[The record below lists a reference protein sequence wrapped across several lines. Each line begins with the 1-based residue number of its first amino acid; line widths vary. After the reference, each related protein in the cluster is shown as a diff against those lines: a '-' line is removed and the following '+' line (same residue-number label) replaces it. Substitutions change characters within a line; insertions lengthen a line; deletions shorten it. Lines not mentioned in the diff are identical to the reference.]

1 MSETEK
7 EWKLPKNT
15 RQIGEENGKKRLYVE
30 DYVVTYLN
38 RLADEKDVARAIL
51 IGTVKERNLY
61 PYIFIDGA
69 VEVEDYHMDEKQR
82 EEFEKKIEMEF
93 GIRKIMGWFFSSK
106 EGPVIYNQEVLD
118 TYHQFFA
125 EENQVLL
132 VSDPLEEEL
141 NAFFMEDEMLT
152 EQPGYQIYYEKNLPM
167 QNRLIEKNIG
177 KSQEKGTENKDDA
190 IHRFRELVKLK
201 KTEKETEE
209 EKKNGW
215 LTYIASGFL
224 VMTILALGVTIIYSY
239 DRMKQVEQNLAI
251 LSNHVDSQK
260 EYVTD
265 QPESAEEVVSHI
277 KDVTEETETMSLEDI
292 TVEEETLTGT
302 TFWNQTEQ
310 EKTEPETETA
320 SEKNVV
326 TETEPQD
333 AQNTIGDAS
342 ARASYTVKVGDTLAG
357 ISQMYYGTTEKVQE
371 ICNLNGITDEDP
383 ILPGQ
388 KILLP

>member
-1 MSETEK
+1 M
-7 EWKLPKNT
+7 
-15 RQIGEENGKKRLYVE
+15 
-30 DYVVTYLN
+30 
-38 RLADEKDVARAIL
+38 
-51 IGTVKERNLY
+51 
-61 PYIFIDGA
+61 
-69 VEVEDYHMDEKQR
+69 EDYHMDEKQR

-152 EQPGYQIYYEKNLPM
+152 EHPGYQIYYEKNLPM

-310 EKTEPETETA
+310 EKTEPETEMA

>member
-15 RQIGEENGKKRLYVE
+15 RQIGEENGEKRLYVE

-292 TVEEETLTGT
+292 TVEEETLTET

-310 EKTEPETETA
+310 EKTEPETEMA

>member
-15 RQIGEENGKKRLYVE
+15 RQIGEEIGEKKLYVE

-38 RLADEKDVARAIL
+38 RLANEKDVARAIL
-51 IGTVKERNLY
+51 IGTVREQNLY

-93 GIRKIMGWFFSSK
+93 GIRKIMGWFLSSK

-118 TYHQFFA
+118 TYRQYFA

-141 NAFFMEDEMLT
+141 NAFFMEDDMLT

-177 KSQEKGTENKDDA
+177 KSREKGAENKDDA

-215 LTYIASGFL
+215 LSYIASGFL

-239 DRMKQVEQNLAI
+239 DRMKQVEQSLAI

-265 QPESAEEVVSHI
+265 QPESAEEVISHI
-277 KDVTEETETMSLEDI
+277 KDVTEETETVSLEDI
-292 TVEEETLTGT
+292 TVEEETFAGT

-310 EKTEPETETA
+310 EKTEPETEA
-320 SEKNVV
+320 VSEKE
-326 TETEPQD
+326 TAAETELQD
-333 AQNTIGDAS
+333 AQNTIGNVT
-342 ARASYTVKVGDTLAG
+342 ARASYTVKMGDTLAG

-371 ICNLNGITDEDP
+371 ICSLNGITDEDP

>member
-15 RQIGEENGKKRLYVE
+15 RQIGEEIGEKKLYVE

-38 RLADEKDVARAIL
+38 RLANEKDVARAIL
-51 IGTVKERNLY
+51 IGTVKEQNLY

-93 GIRKIMGWFFSSK
+93 GIRKIMGWFLSSK

-118 TYHQFFA
+118 TYRQYFA

-177 KSQEKGTENKDDA
+177 KSREKGAENKDDA

-239 DRMKQVEQNLAI
+239 DRMKQVEQSLAI

-265 QPESAEEVVSHI
+265 QPESAEEVISHI
-277 KDVTEETETMSLEDI
+277 KDVTEETETVSLEDI
-292 TVEEETLTGT
+292 TVEEETFAGA

-310 EKTEPETETA
+310 EKTEPETEA
-320 SEKNVV
+320 VSEKE
-326 TETEPQD
+326 TAAETESLD
-333 AQNTIGDAS
+333 AQNTIGNVT
-342 ARASYTVKVGDTLAG
+342 ARASYTVKMGDTLAG

-371 ICNLNGITDEDP
+371 ICSLNGITDEDP

>member
-15 RQIGEENGKKRLYVE
+15 RQIGEEIGEKRLYVE

-38 RLADEKDVARAIL
+38 RLANEKDVARAIL
-51 IGTVKERNLY
+51 IGTVKEQNLY

-93 GIRKIMGWFFSSK
+93 GIRKIMGWFLSSK

-118 TYHQFFA
+118 TYRQYFA

-177 KSQEKGTENKDDA
+177 KSREKGAENKDDA

-215 LTYIASGFL
+215 LSYIASGFL

-239 DRMKQVEQNLAI
+239 DRMKQVEQSLAI

-265 QPESAEEVVSHI
+265 QPESAEEVISHI
-277 KDVTEETETMSLEDI
+277 KDVTEETETVSLEDI
-292 TVEEETLTGT
+292 TVEEETFTGA

-310 EKTEPETETA
+310 EKTEPETEA
-320 SEKNVV
+320 VSEKETVA
-326 TETEPQD
+326 ETESQD
-333 AQNTIGDAS
+333 AQNTIGNVT
-342 ARASYTVKVGDTLAG
+342 ARASYTVKMGDTLAG

-371 ICNLNGITDEDP
+371 ICSLNGITDEDP

>member
-15 RQIGEENGKKRLYVE
+15 RQIGEEIGEKRLYVE

-38 RLADEKDVARAIL
+38 RLANEKDVARAIL
-51 IGTVKERNLY
+51 IGTVKEQNLY

-93 GIRKIMGWFFSSK
+93 GIRKIMGWFLSSK

-118 TYHQFFA
+118 TYRQYFA

-141 NAFFMEDEMLT
+141 NAFFMEDDMLT

-177 KSQEKGTENKDDA
+177 KSREKGAENKDDA

-239 DRMKQVEQNLAI
+239 DRMKQVEQSLAI

-265 QPESAEEVVSHI
+265 QPESAEEVISHI
-277 KDVTEETETMSLEDI
+277 KDVTEETETVSLEDI
-292 TVEEETLTGT
+292 TVEEETFAGA

-310 EKTEPETETA
+310 EKTEPETEA
-320 SEKNVV
+320 VSEKE
-326 TETEPQD
+326 TAAETESQD
-333 AQNTIGDAS
+333 AQNTIGNVTT
-342 ARASYTVKVGDTLAG
+342 RASYTVKMGDTLAG

-371 ICNLNGITDEDP
+371 ICSLNGITDEDP

>member
-15 RQIGEENGKKRLYVE
+15 RQIGEEIGEKKLYVE

-38 RLADEKDVARAIL
+38 RLANEKDVARAIL
-51 IGTVKERNLY
+51 IGTVKEQNLY

-93 GIRKIMGWFFSSK
+93 GIRKIMGWFLSSK

-118 TYHQFFA
+118 TYRQYFA

-177 KSQEKGTENKDDA
+177 KSREKGAENKDDA

-239 DRMKQVEQNLAI
+239 DRMKQVEQSLAI

-265 QPESAEEVVSHI
+265 QPESAEEVISHI
-277 KDVTEETETMSLEDI
+277 KDVTEETETVSLEDI
-292 TVEEETLTGT
+292 TVEEETFTGA

-310 EKTEPETETA
+310 EKTEPETEA
-320 SEKNVV
+320 VSEKE
-326 TETEPQD
+326 TAAETESQD
-333 AQNTIGDAS
+333 AQNTIGNVT
-342 ARASYTVKVGDTLAG
+342 ARASYTVKMGDTLAG

-371 ICNLNGITDEDP
+371 ICSLNGITDEDP

>member
-15 RQIGEENGKKRLYVE
+15 RQIGEEIGEKRLYVE

-38 RLADEKDVARAIL
+38 RLANEKDVARAIL
-51 IGTVKERNLY
+51 IGTVKEQNLY
-61 PYIFIDGA
+61 PFIFVDGA

-93 GIRKIMGWFFSSK
+93 GIRKIMGWFLSSK

-118 TYHQFFA
+118 TYRQYFA

-177 KSQEKGTENKDDA
+177 KSREKGAENKDDA

-209 EKKNGW
+209 EKKNDW
-215 LTYIASGFL
+215 LSYIASGFL

-239 DRMKQVEQNLAI
+239 DRMKQVEQSLAI

-265 QPESAEEVVSHI
+265 QPESAEEVISHI
-277 KDVTEETETMSLEDI
+277 KDVTEETETVSLEDI
-292 TVEEETLTGT
+292 TVEEETFTGD

-310 EKTEPETETA
+310 EKTEPETEA
-320 SEKNVV
+320 VSEKE
-326 TETEPQD
+326 TAAETESQD
-333 AQNTIGDAS
+333 AQNTIGNVT
-342 ARASYTVKVGDTLAG
+342 ARASYTVKMGDTLAG

-371 ICNLNGITDEDP
+371 ICSLNGITDEDP

>member
-15 RQIGEENGKKRLYVE
+15 RQIGEEIGEKNLYVE

-38 RLADEKDVARAIL
+38 RLANEKDVARAIL
-51 IGTVKERNLY
+51 IGTVKEQNLY

-93 GIRKIMGWFFSSK
+93 GIRKIMGWFLSSK

-118 TYHQFFA
+118 TYRQYFA

-177 KSQEKGTENKDDA
+177 KSREKGAENKDDA

-215 LTYIASGFL
+215 LGYIASGFL

-239 DRMKQVEQNLAI
+239 DRMKQVEQSLAI

-265 QPESAEEVVSHI
+265 QPESAEEVISHI
-277 KDVTEETETMSLEDI
+277 KDVTEETETVSLEDI
-292 TVEEETLTGT
+292 TVEEETFAGA

-310 EKTEPETETA
+310 EKTEPETEA
-320 SEKNVV
+320 VSEKE
-326 TETEPQD
+326 TAAETESQD
-333 AQNTIGDAS
+333 AQNTIGNVT

-371 ICNLNGITDEDP
+371 ICSLNGITDEDP

>member
-15 RQIGEENGKKRLYVE
+15 RQIGEEIGEKRLYVE

-38 RLADEKDVARAIL
+38 RLANEKDVARAIL
-51 IGTVKERNLY
+51 IGTVKEQNLY

-93 GIRKIMGWFFSSK
+93 GIRKIMGWFLSSK

-118 TYHQFFA
+118 TYRQYFA

-177 KSQEKGTENKDDA
+177 KSQEKGGENKDDA

-239 DRMKQVEQNLAI
+239 DRMKQVEQSLAI

-265 QPESAEEVVSHI
+265 QPESAEEVISHI
-277 KDVTEETETMSLEDI
+277 KDVTEETETVSLEDI
-292 TVEEETLTGT
+292 TVEEETFAGT
-302 TFWNQTEQ
+302 AFWNQTEQ
-310 EKTEPETETA
+310 EKTEPETEAA
-320 SEKNVV
+320 SEKE
-326 TETEPQD
+326 TAAETESQD
-333 AQNTIGDAS
+333 TQNTIGNAT

-371 ICNLNGITDEDP
+371 ICSLNGITDEDP

>member
-1 MSETEK
+1 MSEIEK

-15 RQIGEENGKKRLYVE
+15 RQIGEENGEKRLYVE

-265 QPESAEEVVSHI
+265 EPESAEEVVSHI

>member
-15 RQIGEENGKKRLYVE
+15 RQIGEEIGEKRLYVE

-38 RLADEKDVARAIL
+38 RLANEKDVARAIL
-51 IGTVKERNLY
+51 IGTVKEQNLY

-93 GIRKIMGWFFSSK
+93 GIRKIMGWFLSSK

-118 TYHQFFA
+118 TYRQYFA

-177 KSQEKGTENKDDA
+177 KSREKGAENKDDA

-239 DRMKQVEQNLAI
+239 DRMKQVEQSLAI

-265 QPESAEEVVSHI
+265 QPESAEEVISHI
-277 KDVTEETETMSLEDI
+277 KDVTEETETVSLEDI
-292 TVEEETLTGT
+292 TVEEETFAGA

-310 EKTEPETETA
+310 KKTEPETEA
-320 SEKNVV
+320 VSEKE
-326 TETEPQD
+326 TAAETESQD
-333 AQNTIGDAS
+333 AQNTIGNVT
-342 ARASYTVKVGDTLAG
+342 ARASYTVKMGDTLAG

-371 ICNLNGITDEDP
+371 ICSLNGITDEDP

>member
-15 RQIGEENGKKRLYVE
+15 RQIGEEIGEKRLYVE

-38 RLADEKDVARAIL
+38 RLANEKDVARAIL
-51 IGTVKERNLY
+51 IGTVKEQNLY

-93 GIRKIMGWFFSSK
+93 GIRKIMGWFLSSK

-118 TYHQFFA
+118 TYRQYFA

-177 KSQEKGTENKDDA
+177 KSREKGAENKDDA

-215 LTYIASGFL
+215 LSYIASGFL

-239 DRMKQVEQNLAI
+239 DRMKQVEQSLAI

-265 QPESAEEVVSHI
+265 QPESAEEVISHI
-277 KDVTEETETMSLEDI
+277 KDVTEETETVSLEDI
-292 TVEEETLTGT
+292 TVEEETFTGA

-310 EKTEPETETA
+310 EKTEPETEA
-320 SEKNVV
+320 VSEKE
-326 TETEPQD
+326 TAAETESQD
-333 AQNTIGDAS
+333 AQNTIGNVT
-342 ARASYTVKVGDTLAG
+342 ARASYTVKMGDTLAG

-371 ICNLNGITDEDP
+371 ICSLNGITDEDP

>member
-15 RQIGEENGKKRLYVE
+15 RQIGEEIGEKRLYVE

-38 RLADEKDVARAIL
+38 RLANEKDVARAIL
-51 IGTVKERNLY
+51 IGTVKEQNLY

-93 GIRKIMGWFFSSK
+93 GIRKIMGWFLSSK

-118 TYHQFFA
+118 TYRQYFA

-177 KSQEKGTENKDDA
+177 KSREKGAENKDDA

-239 DRMKQVEQNLAI
+239 DRMKQVEQSLAI

-265 QPESAEEVVSHI
+265 QPESAEEVISHI
-277 KDVTEETETMSLEDI
+277 KDVTEETETVSLEDI
-292 TVEEETLTGT
+292 TVEEETFAGAA
-302 TFWNQTEQ
+302 FWNQTEQ
-310 EKTEPETETA
+310 EKTEPETEA
-320 SEKNVV
+320 VSEKE
-326 TETEPQD
+326 TAAETESQD
-333 AQNTIGDAS
+333 AQNTIGNVT
-342 ARASYTVKVGDTLAG
+342 ARASYTVKMGDTLAG

-371 ICNLNGITDEDP
+371 ICSLNGITDEDP

>member
-15 RQIGEENGKKRLYVE
+15 RQIGEEIGEKRLYVE

-38 RLADEKDVARAIL
+38 RLANEKDVARAIL
-51 IGTVKERNLY
+51 IGTVKEQNLY

-93 GIRKIMGWFFSSK
+93 GIRKIMGWFLSSK

-118 TYHQFFA
+118 TYRQYFA

-177 KSQEKGTENKDDA
+177 KSREKGAENKDDA

-239 DRMKQVEQNLAI
+239 DRMKQVEQSLAI

-265 QPESAEEVVSHI
+265 QPESAEEVIAHI
-277 KDVTEETETMSLEDI
+277 KDVTEETETVSLEDI
-292 TVEEETLTGT
+292 TVEEETFAGA

-310 EKTEPETETA
+310 EKTEPETETV
-320 SEKNVV
+320 SEKE
-326 TETEPQD
+326 TAAETESQD
-333 AQNTIGDAS
+333 AQNTIGNVT
-342 ARASYTVKVGDTLAG
+342 ARASYTVKMGDTLAG

-371 ICNLNGITDEDP
+371 ICSLNGITDEDP

>member
-15 RQIGEENGKKRLYVE
+15 RQIGEEIGEKRLYVE

-38 RLADEKDVARAIL
+38 RLANEKDVARAIL
-51 IGTVKERNLY
+51 IGTVKEQNLY
-61 PYIFIDGA
+61 PYIFVDGA

-93 GIRKIMGWFFSSK
+93 GIRKIMGWFLSSK

-118 TYHQFFA
+118 TYRQYFA

-177 KSQEKGTENKDDA
+177 KSREKGAENKDDA

-209 EKKNGW
+209 EKKNDW

-239 DRMKQVEQNLAI
+239 DRMKQVEQSLAI

-265 QPESAEEVVSHI
+265 QPESAEEVISHI
-277 KDVTEETETMSLEDI
+277 KDVTEETETVSLEDI
-292 TVEEETLTGT
+292 TVEEETFTGD

-310 EKTEPETETA
+310 EKTEPETEA
-320 SEKNVV
+320 VSEKE
-326 TETEPQD
+326 TAAETESQD
-333 AQNTIGDAS
+333 AQNTIGNVT
-342 ARASYTVKVGDTLAG
+342 ARASYTVKMGDTLAG

-371 ICNLNGITDEDP
+371 ICSLNGITDEDP

>member
-15 RQIGEENGKKRLYVE
+15 RQIGEEIGEKRLYVE

-38 RLADEKDVARAIL
+38 RLANEKDVARAIL
-51 IGTVKERNLY
+51 IGTVKEQNLY

-118 TYHQFFA
+118 TYRQYFA

-177 KSQEKGTENKDDA
+177 KSREKGAENKDDA

-215 LTYIASGFL
+215 LGYIASGFL

-239 DRMKQVEQNLAI
+239 DRMKQVEQSLAI

-265 QPESAEEVVSHI
+265 QPESAEEVISHI
-277 KDVTEETETMSLEDI
+277 KDVTEETETVSLEDI
-292 TVEEETLTGT
+292 TVEEETFAGA

-310 EKTEPETETA
+310 EKTEPETEA
-320 SEKNVV
+320 VSEKK
-326 TETEPQD
+326 TAAETESQD
-333 AQNTIGDAS
+333 AQNTIGNVT
-342 ARASYTVKVGDTLAG
+342 ARASYTVKMGDTLAG

-371 ICNLNGITDEDP
+371 ICSLNGITDEDP

>member
-15 RQIGEENGKKRLYVE
+15 RQIGEENGEKRLYVE

-292 TVEEETLTGT
+292 TVEEETLTET

>member
-15 RQIGEENGKKRLYVE
+15 RQIGEEIGEKKLYVE

-38 RLADEKDVARAIL
+38 RLANEKDVARAIL
-51 IGTVKERNLY
+51 IGTVREQNLY

-93 GIRKIMGWFFSSK
+93 GIRKIMGWFLSSK

-118 TYHQFFA
+118 TYRQYFA

-141 NAFFMEDEMLT
+141 NAFFMEDDMLT

-177 KSQEKGTENKDDA
+177 KSREKGAENKDDA

-239 DRMKQVEQNLAI
+239 DRMKQVEQSLAI

-265 QPESAEEVVSHI
+265 QPESAEEVISHI
-277 KDVTEETETMSLEDI
+277 KDVTEETETVSLEDI
-292 TVEEETLTGT
+292 TVEEETFAGT

-310 EKTEPETETA
+310 EKTEPETEA
-320 SEKNVV
+320 VSEKE
-326 TETEPQD
+326 TAAETELQD
-333 AQNTIGDAS
+333 AQNTIGNVT
-342 ARASYTVKVGDTLAG
+342 ARASYTVKMGDTLAG

-371 ICNLNGITDEDP
+371 ICGLNGITDKDP

>member
-15 RQIGEENGKKRLYVE
+15 RQIGEENGEKRLYVE

-38 RLADEKDVARAIL
+38 RLAEEKDVARAIL

>member
-15 RQIGEENGKKRLYVE
+15 RQIGEEIGEKRLYVE

-38 RLADEKDVARAIL
+38 RLANEKDVARAIL
-51 IGTVKERNLY
+51 IGTVKEQNLY

-93 GIRKIMGWFFSSK
+93 GIRKIMGWFLSSK

-118 TYHQFFA
+118 TYRQYFA

-177 KSQEKGTENKDDA
+177 KSREKGAENNA

-215 LTYIASGFL
+215 LSYIASGFL

-239 DRMKQVEQNLAI
+239 DRMKQVEQSLAI

-265 QPESAEEVVSHI
+265 QPESAEEVISHI
-277 KDVTEETETMSLEDI
+277 KDVTEETETVSLEDI
-292 TVEEETLTGT
+292 TVEEETFTGD

-310 EKTEPETETA
+310 EKTEPETEA
-320 SEKNVV
+320 VSEKE
-326 TETEPQD
+326 TAAETESQD
-333 AQNTIGDAS
+333 AQNTIGNVT
-342 ARASYTVKVGDTLAG
+342 ARASYTVKMGDTLAG

-371 ICNLNGITDEDP
+371 ICSLNGITDEDP

>member
-15 RQIGEENGKKRLYVE
+15 RQIGEEIGEKRLYVE

-38 RLADEKDVARAIL
+38 RLANEKDVARAIL
-51 IGTVKERNLY
+51 IGTVKEQNLY

-93 GIRKIMGWFFSSK
+93 GIRKIMGWFLSSK

-118 TYHQFFA
+118 TYRQYFA

-177 KSQEKGTENKDDA
+177 KSREKGAENKDDA

-239 DRMKQVEQNLAI
+239 DRMKQVEQSLAI

-265 QPESAEEVVSHI
+265 QPESAEEVISHI
-277 KDVTEETETMSLEDI
+277 KDMTEETETVSLEDI
-292 TVEEETLTGT
+292 TVEEETFAGA

-310 EKTEPETETA
+310 KKTEPETEA
-320 SEKNVV
+320 VSEKE
-326 TETEPQD
+326 TAAETESQD
-333 AQNTIGDAS
+333 AQNTIGNVT
-342 ARASYTVKVGDTLAG
+342 ARASYTVKMGDTLAG

-371 ICNLNGITDEDP
+371 ICSLNGITDEDP

>member
-15 RQIGEENGKKRLYVE
+15 RQIGEENGEKRLYVE

-152 EQPGYQIYYEKNLPM
+152 EHPGYQIYYEKNLPM

-310 EKTEPETETA
+310 EKTEPETEMA

>member
-15 RQIGEENGKKRLYVE
+15 RQIGEEIGEKKLYVE

-38 RLADEKDVARAIL
+38 RLANEKDVARAIL
-51 IGTVKERNLY
+51 IGTVKEQNLY

-93 GIRKIMGWFFSSK
+93 GIRKIMGWFLSSK

-118 TYHQFFA
+118 TYRQYFA

-177 KSQEKGTENKDDA
+177 KSREKGAENKDDA

-239 DRMKQVEQNLAI
+239 DRMKQVEQSLAI

-265 QPESAEEVVSHI
+265 QPESAEEVISHI
-277 KDVTEETETMSLEDI
+277 KDVTEETETVSLEDI
-292 TVEEETLTGT
+292 TVEEETFAGA

-310 EKTEPETETA
+310 EKTEPETEA
-320 SEKNVV
+320 VSEKE
-326 TETEPQD
+326 TAAETESQD
-333 AQNTIGDAS
+333 AQNTIGNVT
-342 ARASYTVKVGDTLAG
+342 ARASYTVKMGDTLAG

-371 ICNLNGITDEDP
+371 ICSLNGITDEDP

>member
-1 MSETEK
+1 MSEIEK

-15 RQIGEENGKKRLYVE
+15 RQIGEENGEKRLYVE

-265 QPESAEEVVSHI
+265 QPESAEEVISHI

>member
-15 RQIGEENGKKRLYVE
+15 RQIGEEIGEKNLYVE

-38 RLADEKDVARAIL
+38 RLANEKDVARAIL
-51 IGTVKERNLY
+51 IGTVKEQNLY

-118 TYHQFFA
+118 TYRQYFA

-177 KSQEKGTENKDDA
+177 KSREKGAENKDDA

-239 DRMKQVEQNLAI
+239 DRMKQVEQSLAI

-265 QPESAEEVVSHI
+265 QPESAEEVISHI
-277 KDVTEETETMSLEDI
+277 KDVTEETETVSLEDI
-292 TVEEETLTGT
+292 TVEEETFAGA

-310 EKTEPETETA
+310 EKTEPETEA
-320 SEKNVV
+320 VSEKETAV
-326 TETEPQD
+326 ETESQD
-333 AQNTIGDAS
+333 AQNTIGNVT
-342 ARASYTVKVGDTLAG
+342 ARASYTVKMGDTLAG

-371 ICNLNGITDEDP
+371 ICSLNGITDEDP

>member
-15 RQIGEENGKKRLYVE
+15 RQIGEEIGEKKLYVE

-38 RLADEKDVARAIL
+38 RLANEKDVARAIL
-51 IGTVKERNLY
+51 IGTVREQNLY

-93 GIRKIMGWFFSSK
+93 GIRKIMGWFLSSK

-118 TYHQFFA
+118 TYRQYFA

-177 KSQEKGTENKDDA
+177 KSREKGAENKDDA

-215 LTYIASGFL
+215 LSYIASGFL

-239 DRMKQVEQNLAI
+239 DRMKQVEQSLAI

-265 QPESAEEVVSHI
+265 QPESAEEVISHI
-277 KDVTEETETMSLEDI
+277 KDVTEETETVSLEDI
-292 TVEEETLTGT
+292 TVEEETFAGA

-310 EKTEPETETA
+310 EKTEPETEA
-320 SEKNVV
+320 VSEKE
-326 TETEPQD
+326 TAAETESQD
-333 AQNTIGDAS
+333 AQNTIGNVT
-342 ARASYTVKVGDTLAG
+342 ARASYTVKMGDTLAG

-371 ICNLNGITDEDP
+371 ICSLNGITDEDP

>member
-15 RQIGEENGKKRLYVE
+15 RQIGEEIGEKRLYVE

-38 RLADEKDVARAIL
+38 RLANEKDVARAIL
-51 IGTVKERNLY
+51 IGTVKEQNLY

-93 GIRKIMGWFFSSK
+93 GIRKIMGWFLSSK

-118 TYHQFFA
+118 TYRQYFA

-177 KSQEKGTENKDDA
+177 KSREKGAENKDDA

-215 LTYIASGFL
+215 LSYIASGFL

-239 DRMKQVEQNLAI
+239 DRMKQVEQSLAI

-265 QPESAEEVVSHI
+265 QPESAEEVISHI
-277 KDVTEETETMSLEDI
+277 KDVTEETETVSLEDI
-292 TVEEETLTGT
+292 TVEEETFAGA

-310 EKTEPETETA
+310 EKTEPETEA
-320 SEKNVV
+320 VSEKE
-326 TETEPQD
+326 TAAETELQD
-333 AQNTIGDAS
+333 AQNTIGNVT
-342 ARASYTVKVGDTLAG
+342 ARASYTVKMGDTLAG

-371 ICNLNGITDEDP
+371 ICSLNGITDEDP

>member
-15 RQIGEENGKKRLYVE
+15 RQIGEENGEKRLYVE

>member
-15 RQIGEENGKKRLYVE
+15 RQIGEENGEKRLYVE

-152 EQPGYQIYYEKNLPM
+152 EHPGYQIYYEKNLPM

-302 TFWNQTEQ
+302 TLWNQTEQ
-310 EKTEPETETA
+310 EKTEPETEMA

-326 TETEPQD
+326 TEKEPQD

>member
-15 RQIGEENGKKRLYVE
+15 RQIGEEIGEKKLYVE

-38 RLADEKDVARAIL
+38 RLANEKDVARAIL
-51 IGTVKERNLY
+51 IGTVREQNLY

-93 GIRKIMGWFFSSK
+93 GIRKIMGWFLSSK

-118 TYHQFFA
+118 TYRQYFA

-177 KSQEKGTENKDDA
+177 KSREKGAENKDDA

-209 EKKNGW
+209 EKKNDW
-215 LTYIASGFL
+215 LSYIASGFL

-239 DRMKQVEQNLAI
+239 DRMKQVEQSLAI

-265 QPESAEEVVSHI
+265 QPESAEEVISHI
-277 KDVTEETETMSLEDI
+277 KDVTEETETVSLEDI
-292 TVEEETLTGT
+292 TVEEETFAGA

-310 EKTEPETETA
+310 EKTEPETEA
-320 SEKNVV
+320 VSEKE
-326 TETEPQD
+326 TAAETESQD
-333 AQNTIGDAS
+333 AQNTIGNVT
-342 ARASYTVKVGDTLAG
+342 ARASYTVKMGDTLAG

-371 ICNLNGITDEDP
+371 ICSLNGITDEDP

>member
-15 RQIGEENGKKRLYVE
+15 RQIGEENGEKRLYVE

-118 TYHQFFA
+118 TYRQFFA

-292 TVEEETLTGT
+292 TVEEETLTET

-310 EKTEPETETA
+310 EKTEPETEMA

>member
-15 RQIGEENGKKRLYVE
+15 RQIGEEIGEKKLYVE

-38 RLADEKDVARAIL
+38 RLANEKDVARAIL
-51 IGTVKERNLY
+51 IGTVKEQNLY

-118 TYHQFFA
+118 TYRQYFA

-177 KSQEKGTENKDDA
+177 KSREKGAENKDDA

-239 DRMKQVEQNLAI
+239 DRMKQVEQSLAI

-265 QPESAEEVVSHI
+265 QPESAEEVISHI
-277 KDVTEETETMSLEDI
+277 KDVTEETETVSLEDI
-292 TVEEETLTGT
+292 TVEEETFAGA

-310 EKTEPETETA
+310 EKTEPETEA
-320 SEKNVV
+320 VSEKETAV
-326 TETEPQD
+326 ETESQD
-333 AQNTIGDAS
+333 AQNTIGNVT
-342 ARASYTVKVGDTLAG
+342 ARASYTVKMGDTLAG

-371 ICNLNGITDEDP
+371 ICSLNGITDEDP